1 MVNIV
6 NSILLNYNSDT
17 MKGINMGKKTGPK
30 IKLNNEKLK
39 SILPL
44 MLQAPTPKYLA
55 MGLGLNKTETV
66 KNYISSGNALIEQFE
81 DKLEELDNII
91 PFTYEQI
98 FNQRIEEFEVEFC
111 QLYDLEPNVP
121 IPDRLYAKHEA
132 FILEK
137 KRTFVERKIEYK
149 EREILNDIKLV
160 DDEELDNEFKLLIR
174 FARIYNR
181 CRCMI
186 EMGLLASITKH
197 GMTSKNAPLGYKLLQ
212 SYNKEEFGEKTEVSH
227 TGTIEVNTKSI
238 LALAMQYEK
247 GQKEK
252 TLQLE
257 NKQDNVIDVTP
268 TNLLPKKEEI

>member
-1 MVNIV
+1 MA
-6 NSILLNYNSDT
+6 
-17 MKGINMGKKTGPK
+17 KRTGPK

-44 MLQAPTPKYLA
+44 MLQAPTPRYLA
-55 MGLGLNKTETV
+55 MGLGLSKTETV
-66 KNYISSGNALIEQFE
+66 KNYIASGNALIEQFE

-98 FNQRIEEFEVEFC
+98 FNQRIEEFEAEFC
-111 QLYDLEPNVP
+111 QLYDLEPNTP

-137 KRTFVERKIEYK
+137 KRTFVERKIEQK
-149 EREILNDIKLV
+149 EREILDNIKLV

-212 SYNKEEFGEKTEVSH
+212 NYNKEEFSDQQIVKHEGN
-227 TGTIEVNTKSI
+227 IEVNTKSI
-238 LALAMQYEK
+238 LSLALNYEK
-247 GQKEK
+247 QQKEQ

-257 NKQDNVIDVTP
+257 AKKDNIIDVKP
-268 TNLLPKKEEI
+268 VNLIETSIKKED